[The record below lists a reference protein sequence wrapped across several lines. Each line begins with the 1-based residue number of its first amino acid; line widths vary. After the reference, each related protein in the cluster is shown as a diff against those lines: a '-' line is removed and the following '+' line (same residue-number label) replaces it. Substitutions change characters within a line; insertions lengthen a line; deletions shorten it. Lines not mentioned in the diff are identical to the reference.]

1 MWLLTLQASTQED
14 PDDSDEEVQFS
25 ETETIDRV
33 LGHFSGYAADPPRWV
48 GVRHTLRSICR
59 FPLFRLRLGHSNPC
73 TGTVC

>member
-48 GVRHTLRSICR
+48 GVRHTLR
-59 FPLFRLRLGHSNPC
+59 
-73 TGTVC
+73 